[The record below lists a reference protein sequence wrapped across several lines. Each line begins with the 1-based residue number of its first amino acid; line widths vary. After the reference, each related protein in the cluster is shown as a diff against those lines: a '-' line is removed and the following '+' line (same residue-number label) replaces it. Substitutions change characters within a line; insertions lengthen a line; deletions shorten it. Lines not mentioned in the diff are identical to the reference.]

1 MAEDGITEILERNQR
16 GELWVRAQ
24 NIMKGYWR
32 NPKATQ
38 EIKTGDGWLRTG
50 DIAYVDDQGKFHV
63 VDRMKV
69 CHTHRGKVN
78 QKGKQ
83 SDSAAGVDQSQGES
97 SGPCRT
103 GSTSPGTSRD
113 SRCCGDRSRDVSYML
128 FLSLLPMVIAIAFLS
143 GPEINQEQQR
153 RRATSRVR
161 CPETRPISY
170 SGGDRRIHGRQSLRN
185 EADYR
190 RGCIPGCDP

>member
-38 EIKTGDGWLRTG
+38 EIKTADGWLRTG

-78 QKGKQ
+78 QKGKP

-97 SGPCRT
+97 SGPRRT

-113 SRCCGDRSRDVSYML
+113 SRCCGDRSRDVSYIL
-128 FLSLLPMVIAIAFLS
+128 FLSLLPMVICHCISF
-143 GPEINQEQQR
+143 
-153 RRATSRVR
+153 RAR
-161 CPETRPISY
+161 
-170 SGGDRRIHGRQSLRN
+170 D
-185 EADYR
+185 
-190 RGCIPGCDP
+190 